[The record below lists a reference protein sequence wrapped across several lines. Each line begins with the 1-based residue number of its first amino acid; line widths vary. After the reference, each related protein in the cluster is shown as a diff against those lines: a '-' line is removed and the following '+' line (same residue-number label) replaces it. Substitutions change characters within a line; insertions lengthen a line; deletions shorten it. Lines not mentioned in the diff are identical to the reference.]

1 MQYVIS
7 LHTLFYFSEAN
18 SASPQNKAREQ
29 KLDDKNAGD
38 VYSELVQLEQR
49 ALILSTESFKCDVC
63 MEEYS
68 TGKGAVLR
76 ECVHTFCTE
85 CLTDLVRHC
94 EEPVISCPA
103 MGCSGLLQEREIRAL
118 VTPEEYEK
126 WLARGLA
133 AAESGTRNA
142 FHCRTR
148 DCTGWAL
155 CDPGVRIFPC
165 PVCKHINCIPCEV
178 NIFIINSILRGRNG
192 AKANLV
198 RN

>member
-1 MQYVIS
+1 MQIPTS
-7 LHTLFYFSEAN
+7 FSETN
-18 SASPQNKAREQ
+18 SVLSSQSKEKEQ
-29 KLDDKNAGD
+29 KTDAKNAGD
-38 VYSELVQLEQR
+38 VYSELVQLEKR
-49 ALILSTESFKCDVC
+49 ALILSTETFECGVC
-63 MEEYS
+63 IEEYS
-68 TGKGAVLR
+68 TGKGVVLR
-76 ECVHTFCTE
+76 ECLHTFCTQ
-85 CLTDLVRHC
+85 CLSDLVRHC
-94 EEPVISCPA
+94 EEAVISCPA
-103 MGCSGLLQEREIRAL
+103 MGCSGILQEREIREL

-178 NIFIINSILRGRNG
+178 NLFY
-192 AKANLV
+192 
-198 RN
+198 

>member
-1 MQYVIS
+1 M
-7 LHTLFYFSEAN
+7 FSEKN
-18 SASPQNKAREQ
+18 SASSPQNRTREQ
-29 KLDDKNAGD
+29 KSVAINAGD

-49 ALILSTESFKCDVC
+49 ALILNTETFECGVC

-85 CLTDLVRHC
+85 CLSDLVRHC
-94 EEPVISCPA
+94 EEAVIACPA
-103 MGCSGLLQEREIRAL
+103 MGCSGILQEREIRAL

-126 WLARGLA
+126 WLARGLS

-178 NIFIINSILRGRNG
+178 IFILFFDISGKKG
-192 AKANLV
+192 QKANFIKNVLLFLLH
-198 RN
+198 

>member
-1 MQYVIS
+1 MQIPI
-7 LHTLFYFSEAN
+7 YFSEQT
-18 SASPQNKAREQ
+18 SSLQNKAREQ
-29 KLDDKNAGD
+29 KSDAKNAGD

-49 ALILSTESFKCDVC
+49 ALILNTETFECDIC

-68 TGKGAVLR
+68 TGKGVVLR
-76 ECVHTFCTE
+76 ECVHTFCTQ
-85 CLTDLVRHC
+85 CLSDLVRHC
-94 EEPVISCPA
+94 EEAVISCPA
-103 MGCSGLLQEREIRAL
+103 MGCSGILQEREIRAL
-118 VTPEEYEK
+118 VTPVEYEK

-155 CDPGVRIFPC
+155 CDPGVRKFPC

-178 NIFIINSILRGRNG
+178 IVLRMLYPG
-192 AKANLV
+192 
-198 RN
+198 

>member
-7 LHTLFYFSEAN
+7 LQTLIYFSEAN
-18 SASPQNKAREQ
+18 SASSQNKAREQ
-29 KLDDKNAGD
+29 KLDAKNVGD

-155 CDPGVRIFPC
+155 CDPGVRVFPC

-178 NIFIINSILRGRNG
+178 NIFINSILHGRNG

-198 RN
+198 